1 MKYRIRKEGW
11 FPPPSQV
18 QHERHWFVLTDTHGR
33 SEQLAVLLDAKPP
46 GGQTVAA
53 CEAGSS
59 AHVEAGTRLW
69 RGSSE
74 PLRIG
79 ILRLQAEE
87 DVNS

>member
-53 CEAGSS
+53 CEAGR
-59 AHVEAGTRLW
+59 AQAPTLKQ
-69 RGSSE
+69 E
-74 PLRIG
+74 PVCGAARQS
-79 ILRLQAEE
+79 RCR
-87 DVNS
+87 